1 MEDGVTGQQR
11 DVAKPEHAS
20 EELQDA
26 ALANLWMPTQSWSDL
41 AESGVPIMAEGD
53 GVKIRDVHGRWGY
66 DGSAGLMLINI
77 GHGRT
82 EVIDAIAAQLGTL
95 HYASTF
101 RYATE
106 PVVRFAEKVASLT
119 PGDLN
124 HVYFTSGGSEA
135 VDTALK
141 VAYQYHANRGEPR
154 RIKFIARQDAYHGI
168 SGGALSVSTA
178 PFVSRST
185 YEPLLPRN
193 VRIAPQPLYYRREDD
208 AESLTDFTVRCAT
221 AIDDIIRAEGPET
234 VAAVIAE
241 PVCFSAGVAIPGD
254 EYWPMLREICD
265 RHGVLLIADEVIT
278 GWGRTGKWFGVE
290 HWGVVPDLMTMAKG
304 ITSGYFPVGAC
315 VATERVFEAFKG
327 GREAAFHHGFT
338 YGGHPAGGA
347 AGLANVAIIEREG
360 IVENAARMGAR
371 MLERLQA
378 LSSHP
383 SVGDVRGL
391 GLMCAVDL
399 VADKAT
405 KEPFS
410 SIDGAAKRLAVK
422 LADLGLFTR
431 VRDQVYLSPPLTVT
445 EADVDA
451 MVGIVDEGLTVV
463 ERELGLS

>member
-1 MEDGVTGQQR
+1 MTDRPLDGR
-11 DVAKPEHAS
+11 AL
-20 EELQDA
+20 EELQAA
-26 ALANLWMPTQSWSDL
+26 ALANLWAPTQSWSEL

-53 GVKIRDVHGRWGY
+53 GVKIRDVDGRWGY

-82 EVIDAIAAQLGTL
+82 EVIDTIAAQLGTL

-135 VDTALK
+135 VETALK
-141 VAYQYHANRGEPR
+141 IAFQYHANRGER
-154 RIKFIARQDAYHGI
+154 GRTKFIARQDAYHGV
-168 SGGALSVSTA
+168 SRGALSVSTA
-178 PFVSRST
+178 YYVSRET
-185 YEPLLPRN
+185 YEPILSAD
-193 VRIAPQPLYYRREDD
+193 VRIAPQPAYHRREDPS
-208 AESLTDFTVRCAT
+208 ESLADFTVRCAT

-241 PVCFSAGVAIPGD
+241 PVSYSAGVAIPGD
-254 EYWPMLREICD
+254 AYWPMVREICD

-278 GWGRTGKWFGVE
+278 GWGRTGRWFGME

-304 ITSGYFPVGAC
+304 MTSGYFPVGAC

-327 GREAAFHHGFT
+327 GRDAAFHHGFT

-347 AGLANVAIIEREG
+347 AGLANAAIIERESL
-360 IVENAARMGAR
+360 VENSARMGER
-371 MLERLQA
+371 MLERLRG
-378 LSSHP
+378 LSAHP

-410 SIDGAAKRLAVK
+410 SIDGAVKRLASK

-431 VRDQVYLSPPLTVT
+431 VQDQVYLTPPLTVD
-445 EADVDA
+445 EDDVDA
-451 MVGIVDEGLTVV
+451 MVDIVDEGLSLV
-463 ERELGLS
+463 ERELGLA

>member
-1 MEDGVTGQQR
+1 MTDQPLSAR
-11 DVAKPEHAS
+11 AL
-20 EELQDA
+20 EELQQA
-26 ALANLWMPTQSWSDL
+26 ALANLWAPTQSWSDL
-41 AESGVPIMAEGD
+41 AESGVPIMAEGG
-53 GVKIRDVHGRWGY
+53 GVKIRDVDGRWGY

-135 VDTALK
+135 VETALK
-141 VAYQYHANRGEPR
+141 IAFQYHANRGER
-154 RIKFIARQDAYHGI
+154 QRTKFIARQDAYHGV
-168 SGGALSVSTA
+168 SRGALSVSTA
-178 PFVSRST
+178 SYVSRET
-185 YEPLLPRN
+185 YEPILSAD
-193 VRIAPQPLYYRREDD
+193 VRIAPQPAYHRREDGS
-208 AESLTDFTVRCAT
+208 ESLTDFTVRCAT
-221 AIDDIIRAEGPET
+221 AIDDIIRAEGPDT

-241 PVCFSAGVAIPGD
+241 PVSYSAGVAIPGNA
-254 EYWPMLREICD
+254 YWPMVREICD

-278 GWGRTGKWFGVE
+278 GWGRTGRWFGME

-304 ITSGYFPVGAC
+304 MTSGYFPVGAC

-327 GREAAFHHGFT
+327 GRDAAFHHGFT

-347 AGLANVAIIEREG
+347 AGLANAAIIEREG
-360 IVENAARMGAR
+360 LVENAARMGRR
-371 MLERLQA
+371 MLERLRA
-378 LSSHP
+378 LSDHP

-399 VADKAT
+399 VADQAT

-410 SIDGAAKRLAVK
+410 SIDGAVKGLAST

-431 VRDQVYLSPPLTVT
+431 VRDQIYLTPPLTVS

-451 MVGIVDEGLTVV
+451 MVDIVGEGLTLV
-463 ERELGLS
+463 ERELGVG

>member
-1 MEDGVTGQQR
+1 MTDRPLDGR
-11 DVAKPEHAS
+11 AL
-20 EELQDA
+20 EELQAA
-26 ALANLWMPTQSWSDL
+26 ALANLWAPTQSWSEL
-41 AESGVPIMAEGD
+41 AESGVPMMAEGD
-53 GVKIRDVHGRWGY
+53 GVKIRDVDGRWGY

-135 VDTALK
+135 VETALK
-141 VAYQYHANRGEPR
+141 IAFQYHANRGER
-154 RIKFIARQDAYHGI
+154 GRTKFIARQDAYHGV
-168 SGGALSVSTA
+168 SRGALSVSTA
-178 PFVSRST
+178 SYVSRET
-185 YEPLLPRN
+185 YEPILSAD
-193 VRIAPQPLYYRREDD
+193 VRIAPQPAYHRREDES
-208 AESLTDFTVRCAT
+208 ESLADFTVRCAT
-221 AIDDIIRAEGPET
+221 AIDDIIRAEGPEN

-241 PVCFSAGVAIPGD
+241 PVSYSAGVAVPGD
-254 EYWPMLREICD
+254 AYWPLVREICD

-278 GWGRTGKWFGVE
+278 GWGRTGRWFGME

-304 ITSGYFPVGAC
+304 MTSGYFPVGAC

-327 GREAAFHHGFT
+327 GRDAAFHHGFT

-347 AGLANVAIIEREG
+347 AGLANAAIIERESL
-360 IVENAARMGAR
+360 VENSARMGER
-371 MLERLQA
+371 MLERLRG
-378 LSSHP
+378 LSAHP
-383 SVGDVRGL
+383 SVGDIRGI

-410 SIDGAAKRLAVK
+410 TIDGAVKGLASK

-431 VRDQVYLSPPLTVT
+431 VRDQVYLTPPLTVD
-445 EADVDA
+445 EDDVDT
-451 MVGIVDEGLTVV
+451 MVDIVDEGLSLV
-463 ERELGLS
+463 ERELGLA

>member
-1 MEDGVTGQQR
+1 MTDQPLDAR
-11 DVAKPEHAS
+11 AL
-20 EELQDA
+20 EELQAA
-26 ALANLWMPTQSWSDL
+26 ALANLWVPTQSWSDL

-53 GVKIRDVHGRWGY
+53 GVKVRDVDGRWGY

-82 EVIDAIAAQLGTL
+82 EVIDAIATQLGKL

-135 VDTALK
+135 VETALK
-141 VAYQYHANRGEPR
+141 IAFQYHANRGER
-154 RIKFIARQDAYHGI
+154 GRTKFIARQDAYHGV
-168 SGGALSVSTA
+168 SRGALSVSTA
-178 PFVSRST
+178 SYVSRET
-185 YEPLLPRN
+185 YEPILSAD
-193 VRIAPQPLYYRREDD
+193 VRFAPQPAYHRREDSS
-208 AESLTDFTVRCAT
+208 ESLADFTVRCAT

-241 PVCFSAGVAIPGD
+241 PVSYSAGVAVPGD
-254 EYWPMLREICD
+254 AYWGMVREICD

-278 GWGRTGKWFGVE
+278 GWGRTGRWFGME

-304 ITSGYFPVGAC
+304 MTSGYFPVGAC
-315 VATERVFEAFKG
+315 VATERVFGAFKG
-327 GREAAFHHGFT
+327 GRDAAFHHGFT

-347 AGLANVAIIEREG
+347 AGLANAAIIEREG
-360 IVENAARMGAR
+360 LVENAARMGRR
-371 MLERLQA
+371 MLERLRG
-378 LSSHP
+378 LSDHP

-399 VADKAT
+399 VADQAT

-410 SIDGAAKRLAVK
+410 SIDGAVKGLASK

-431 VRDQVYLSPPLTVT
+431 VRDQIFLTPPLTVS

-451 MVGIVDEGLTVV
+451 MVDIVDEGLTLV
-463 ERELGLS
+463 ERELGLG